1 MKNWSIAHELRI
13 NLPYIDTSS
22 ANKQLALKI
31 AEDKLRKKIQRAL
44 DTLVEEYNLDEIK
57 LDIIAKNSIK
67 K

>member
-13 NLPYIDTSS
+13 NLPYIDTYS
-22 ANKQLALKI
+22 ANKQLTLKI

-44 DTLVEEYNLDEIK
+44 DTLVEEYNLDEIQ